1 MDSVTPDHFSKGAVM
16 HEHSL
21 VAGLIGTIES
31 IANEHGGKKVA
42 GVRIR
47 LGALSQMSGSHFRG
61 HFLDAARGTAA
72 EGADLEIEEM
82 TDVSSPDA
90 RHIVLESVEL
100 EQ

>member
-1 MDSVTPDHFSKGAVM
+1 M

-21 VAGLIGTIES
+21 VAGLIGKIES
-31 IANEHGGKKVA
+31 IAHEHGGKKVT
-42 GVRIR
+42 GVRVR

-61 HFLDAARGTAA
+61 HFNDAAQGTAA

-90 RHIVLESVEL
+90 QDIILESVEL